1 MTGCNELDDNDDD
14 EPSVIFLF
22 TVHLTTLGF
31 SDCTASKPL
40 VVASRSEVWVWPLAC
55 WVCGFES
62 RREQGCLSLYCEMSG
77 RSICVGLITRPEES

>member
-14 EPSVIFLF
+14 EPSDIFLF

-40 VVASRSEVWVWPLAC
+40 VEASRSEVWVC
-55 WVCGFES
+55 
-62 RREQGCLSLYCEMSG
+62 G
-77 RSICVGLITRPEES
+77 RSLAGIAGSNPAKSRDVCLFIVRCQVEVSASG